1 MVDVGGGHHVYWET
15 SGNPDGKPALVL
27 HGGPGSGSSPAFRWM
42 FDPEL
47 YRVVQFDQRN
57 CGRSTPHA
65 SESIVDLSTNTT
77 EALVGDCERV
87 RDLLGIDRWLV
98 WGGSWGS
105 VLALAYAQAHPQV
118 VSELVLVSV
127 VDHPSLR
134 QAEWVTRSMGRVFP
148 EAHDRFL
155 AVVPEAERQ
164 GNIAGGVRPAAAR
177 PRPGG
182 STAGGQRLVRVEGH
196 PRGHHPGPS
205 ARHLGH
211 PFESVTRRG

>member
-1 MVDVGGGHHVYWET
+1 MLVAATTCTGRRVET
-15 SGNPDGKPALVL
+15 PDGKPALVL

-65 SESIVDLSTNTT
+65 SEPIVDLSTNTT
-77 EALVGDCERV
+77 EALVGDCERI
-87 RDLLGIDRWLV
+87 RDLLGVDRWLV
-98 WGGSWGS
+98 CGGSWGS
-105 VLALAYAQAHPQV
+105 VLALAYAEAHPQV

-127 VDHPSLR
+127 VDPSL
-134 QAEWVTRSMGRVFP
+134 QQVEWVTRSMGRVFP

-155 AVVPEAERQ
+155 AIVPGKRTTWEPRR
-164 GNIAGGVRPAAAR
+164 GLRPAAAP

-182 STAGGQRLVRVEGH
+182 
-196 PRGHHPGPS
+196 
-205 ARHLGH
+205 
-211 PFESVTRRG
+211 